1 MWVPEPDTTQS
12 YGQVFVQPKEDL
24 PLWGIRISG
33 TIWSLLS
40 CLGVLH
46 VRVMLLTH
54 SYAPEHSP
62 PQRRWTQF
70 IRSFRSQG
78 WDVDVVTPVAH
89 APEGRRTL
97 PRKQAGRVFR
107 TDRGDFG
114 ESVRRVPY
122 LWHRTTRGGRLI
134 NHLFS
139 AGMSVPAAALGPR
152 PDVIIVTVPSLPILG
167 AGYVV
172 ARMLRRPLVVD
183 MRDAW
188 PDIARDA
195 RLVQGSAKG
204 LAERII
210 IGIQDRAD
218 LVVTV
223 TYGFARILRER
234 GLKNVATVTNGVD
247 VDQLTFLDPVPLE
260 KDRLDVLYL
269 GNHGESQHLEVPI
282 RAAAL
287 VGDKMRLTMVG
298 HGVRR
303 SELISLA
310 SSINAPVDFNAPAY
324 GQRVM
329 DYYLKADSCIV
340 ALRDDW
346 KSFDTTIPS
355 KTYEVLSI
363 GRHVT
368 GMVRGEARQILEDAE
383 AGHIVSA
390 NPQALADLW
399 ILLADERTRLHVNG
413 NGRRWV
419 ERNADVTGL
428 GHAYIDLLLEL
439 CREAARQ

>member
-1 MWVPEPDTTQS
+1 
-12 YGQVFVQPKEDL
+12 
-24 PLWGIRISG
+24 
-33 TIWSLLS
+33 
-40 CLGVLH
+40 
-46 VRVMLLTH
+46 MLLTH

-62 PQRRWTQF
+62 PQRRWTQL
-70 IRSFRSQG
+70 IRSFRSEG

-89 APEGRRTL
+89 APDGRRTL
-97 PRKQAGRVFR
+97 PRKQAGRPFR
-107 TDRGDFG
+107 VDRGDFG

-139 AGMSVPAAALGPR
+139 AGMSIPAAALGPR
-152 PDVIIVTVPSLPILG
+152 PDVVIVTVPSLPILG
-167 AGYVV
+167 AGWVV
-172 ARMLRRPLVVD
+172 ARMFRRPFVVD

-195 RLVQGSAKG
+195 RLIKGSAKG
-204 LAERII
+204 IVERVII
-210 IGIQDRAD
+210 AIQDRAD

-223 TYGFARILRER
+223 TYGFARTLRER

-247 VDQLTFLDPVPLE
+247 VNQLASLEPVTLE

-269 GNHGESQHLEVPI
+269 GNHGESQQLDVPI

-303 SELISLA
+303 KELIALA
-310 SSINAPVDFNAPAY
+310 SSLKAPVDFNAPAY
-324 GQRVM
+324 GQQVM
-329 DYYLKADSCIV
+329 DYYRNADSCIV

-363 GRHVT
+363 GRHIT

-383 AGHIVSA
+383 AGHIVPA
-390 NPQALADLW
+390 DPQALADLW
-399 ILLADERTRLHVNG
+399 TLLAHERARLQVNG
-413 NGRRWV
+413 NGRLWV
-419 ERNADVTGL
+419 ERNADVTAL
-428 GHAYIDLLLEL
+428 GQLYIDLLLEL
-439 CREAARQ
+439 CRGTTRP